1 MSEAAVLFFATN
13 LYLEPNLAL
22 NAKLYF
28 NLLKM
33 GIFPYAIVDS
43 IFLLAQL
50 VATSFVAEFAA
61 SLLLEQFIVYELIW
75 FGK

>member
-13 LYLEPNLAL
+13 LYLEPNLAF

-33 GIFPYAIVDS
+33 GIFPYSIVDS
-43 IFLLAQL
+43 IFLLEQL
-50 VATSFVAEFAA
+50 AATSFVAEFAT
-61 SLLLEQFIVYELIW
+61 SLLLEQLIVYELI
-75 FGK
+75 